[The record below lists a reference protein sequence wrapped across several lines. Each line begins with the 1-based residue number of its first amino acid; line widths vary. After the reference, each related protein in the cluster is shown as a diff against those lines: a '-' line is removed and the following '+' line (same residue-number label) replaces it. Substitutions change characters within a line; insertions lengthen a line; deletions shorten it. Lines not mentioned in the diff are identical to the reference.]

1 MLWDAEEQNAVAALA
16 HLTRLMGI
24 YWTVYAC
31 SGHPVYTSAPV
42 PAPACLGRKSCRLL
56 HEQGTCAGALTLE
69 TATPDPSFL
78 VVCQAD
84 PQQPPDEALVQSLN
98 QTLQIMCARET
109 DAQATLRE
117 LTATY
122 QELAIAYGMMEALN
136 QPGTQEMIAQ
146 EALAFV
152 KASVMAEGSCLIHCD
167 EQNEPQALAQ
177 EGMTEEEIAAIW
189 TRLANYPANLPEPE
203 QFLVFSWQ
211 DKQILVCGLSEHN
224 HWTSAL
230 AIARPTSQSFSSRE
244 AKLLQAVVRQA
255 SLAIHN
261 RQLMEDLRELFY
273 NTIEAL
279 VAAIEVKDPYTCGH
293 SRRVAHWAADTA
305 RRFGL
310 PEKDISDIYIAGIVH
325 DVGKI
330 AVEKT
335 ILCKPGKLTPE
346 EWAAIRVHPDCGAEI
361 INRIPQLRHIVPGI
375 RHHHERYDGR
385 GYPLG
390 LSGEAVP
397 LSSQIIAVC
406 DSYDAMTSERPYRPP
421 LSSAAAVDELWRNA
435 GAQWPPAIVEAFVS
449 ALEKPAEEGMP

>member
-24 YWTVYAC
+24 YWAVYAC

-42 PAPACLGRKSCRLL
+42 PAPPCLGRKTCRLL
-56 HEQGTCAGALTLE
+56 SESGTCSGAVVQE
-69 TATPDPSFL
+69 AAMPEPSIL

-84 PQQPPDEALVQSLN
+84 PYQQPNLALVHSLK
-98 QTLQIMCARET
+98 QALQIVCRQEA

-122 QELAIAYGMMEALN
+122 QELASAYGMMEALN
-136 QPGTQEMIAQ
+136 QPGTQQRIAQ
-146 EALAFV
+146 EAIAYV
-152 KASVMAEGSCLIHCD
+152 KSSVQAAGVCLIHCD
-167 EQNEPQALAQ
+167 EQNEPQTLAQ
-177 EGMTEEEIAAIW
+177 EGMSAAEIGSIW
-189 TRLANYPANLPEPE
+189 TRLVQYPVNLPEPE
-203 QFLVFSWQ
+203 QFIVFSCQ
-211 DKQILVCGLSEHN
+211 DKQILVSGLSEN
-224 HWTSAL
+224 NQWTFAL
-230 AIARPTSQSFSSRE
+230 AIARHLSQSFTARE

-255 SLAIHN
+255 SLALHN
-261 RQLMEDLRELFY
+261 RHLMEDLRELFY

-293 SRRVAHWAADTA
+293 SRRVAQWAADTA
-305 RRFGL
+305 RQYGMA
-310 PEKDISDIYIAGIVH
+310 EKDISDIYIAAIVH

-361 INRIPQLRHIVPGI
+361 IHRIPQLRHIVPSI
-375 RHHHERYDGR
+375 RYHHERYDGR

-397 LSSQIIAVC
+397 LASQIIAVC
-406 DSYDAMTSERPYRPP
+406 DSYDAMTSERPYRAS

-435 GAQWPPAIVEAFVS
+435 GAQWPVEIVEAFVS
-449 ALEKPAEEGMP
+449 AWEKPEEEALP